1 MKQLEVWWYRFVLE
15 LCFSTAV
22 LQYSLILSHGHSHAA
37 IQNFRFL
44 TESLESSRWA
54 EFKFWTGNGSCV
66 FLQPLSSA
74 EESADPKQS
83 AVRVC
88 FHGSVAFRKKL
99 IRLWKNRRCL
109 QVSGISLLFWCIW
122 GFSHNIKRKKQSSFL
137 RKMSVFVIEP
147 HERKM
152 YRRIVGI
159 SRNFRKNSRA
169 FLSLTATVE
178 LLIY

>member
-15 LCFSTAV
+15 LCFST
-22 LQYSLILSHGHSHAA
+22 
-37 IQNFRFL
+37 
-44 TESLESSRWA
+44 A

-122 GFSHNIKRKKQSSFL
+122 GFSHNIKRKKQSSFV
-137 RKMSVFVIEP
+137 RKTSVFVIKP
-147 HERKM
+147 HERK
-152 YRRIVGI
+152 IVGI
-159 SRNFRKNSRA
+159 SRNFVFRKNSRA